1 MTAPS
6 KSSRIEDLCRVET
19 PPRLGVVTVT
29 YNSARVLE
37 DFLRSVKAQTL
48 PSFALYT
55 VDNAST
61 DGTLDPPCPVQL
73 PGGLE

>member
-1 MTAPS
+1 M
-6 KSSRIEDLCRVET
+6 VET

-29 YNSARVLE
+29 YNSAGVLE

-61 DGTLDPPCPVQL
+61 NGNPLDPPCPVQL
-73 PGGLE
+73 PGRLA

>member
-1 MTAPS
+1 M
-6 KSSRIEDLCRVET
+6 VET

-29 YNSARVLE
+29 YNSAGVLV

-55 VDNAST
+55 VD
-61 DGTLDPPCPVQL
+61 TLRPMAPWIHL
-73 PGGLE
+73 A

>member
-1 MTAPS
+1 M
-6 KSSRIEDLCRVET
+6 VET

-29 YNSARVLE
+29 YNSAGVLE

-61 DGTLDPPCPVQL
+61 DGTHWIHLARYSYRA
-73 PGGLE
+73 GWHE